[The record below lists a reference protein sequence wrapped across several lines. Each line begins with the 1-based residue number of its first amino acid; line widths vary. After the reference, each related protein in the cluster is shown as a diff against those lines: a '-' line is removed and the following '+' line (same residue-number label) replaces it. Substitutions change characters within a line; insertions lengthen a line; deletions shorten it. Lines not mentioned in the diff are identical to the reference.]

1 MDYLQILFLALVLPI
16 FSLVLHELTHLI
28 VARVVAPVSVELI
41 SYVPFRLQ
49 LDFYYTPGRFKLR
62 LVALAPL
69 FVGGIAGVLAIRSGF
84 WRQLQYVNPYYMRF
98 LIGINWLLY
107 ITPSPADLRL
117 GLATTESTA
126 DKEVV

>member
-117 GLATTESTA
+117 SLATTESTA